1 MSGVAILPQFS
12 TGASQLDA
20 YAQAHGAF
28 PLFALGHLVDN
39 AKEAGATHV
48 TISAWNRDDS
58 VMVRDCMATRRTSL
72 RLQLATSRALL
83 QIIDSLCDECMKS
96 QYDDNL
102 SEYLKQQMF
111 DYTMALIEFWHHE
124 LIDRGIYLEDF

>member
-1 MSGVAILPQFS
+1 MISYPTTLLPS
-12 TGASQLDA
+12 SPP
-20 YAQAHGAF
+20 Y
-28 PLFALGHLVDN
+28 
-39 AKEAGATHV
+39 
-48 TISAWNRDDS
+48 
-58 VMVRDCMATRRTSL
+58 RTYS
-72 RLQLATSRALL
+72 

-102 SEYLKQQMF
+102 NEYLKQQMF